1 MVRKVG
7 STSKRRQSF
16 LNRVQDRLWPAVRAQ
31 RGSNGGRTQPSWTQT
46 LVRVTL
52 LVSMTLFTLTAPLTA
67 AGAGQDYLTYA
78 HADWESIQ
86 NVSKRSVVQVIN
98 YVGKDRTFEPFKHD
112 RDDEQGIGT
121 GTAFFID
128 AETGEMLT
136 NYHVIE
142 GGERLEIMMPGHSK
156 SERFQVEVVGAQPA
170 LDVALL
176 RLTPEAKKRYETF
189 LDTVP
194 GCAGEIQTTELGD
207 SDLLRP
213 TSQVMALGF
222 PLAAEI
228 KRTIGYLNG
237 ISYSWKANY
246 MHYQIDAA
254 VNPGNS
260 GGPVYD
266 KTGRV
271 VGIVVAKNLQSDNTG
286 WMIPINY
293 VKNLL
298 AGMRTYGI
306 LTTDMGAQLQK
317 TTKELRDAYR
327 CNKTGI
333 RVTHVRPNSAAERA
347 GLRVNDIIVE
357 VDNHTVDDDGQVRTD
372 WIDVKVSFRE
382 IFNRVAIDDTV
393 EVKVIR
399 DSSEHTLLFTIPA
412 KTNAAIRD
420 MFFPLEK
427 LDYRAFGGLVIQPL
441 RSNHIQ
447 LAVGHKNNIT
457 NPALFT
463 LLQDSTLDHEELL
476 IISKVYRHSHAD
488 DQRILKAGDIITS
501 VNGTEV
507 RTLSDLDAVL
517 LSNTGDHITFM
528 TQDNQVASLHLPTVR
543 DREVDLVAAHK
554 YKELV
559 L

>member
-1 MVRKVG
+1 
-7 STSKRRQSF
+7 
-16 LNRVQDRLWPAVRAQ
+16 
-31 RGSNGGRTQPSWTQT
+31 
-46 LVRVTL
+46 
-52 LVSMTLFTLTAPLTA
+52 MTLFTLTAPLTA